1 MTYGRSKG
9 VYRPLN
15 KFSVK
20 NFSGHGSQALVC
32 ESVSEPV
39 SEYSTEVSEEPWS
52 AILSTDSGNQET
64 FLITMFSEVIL
75 SFLPV

>member
-1 MTYGRSKG
+1 MTCGRSKG

-15 KFSVK
+15 KFSLK
-20 NFSGHGSQALVC
+20 NFSGHGSLALVC

-39 SEYSTEVSEEPWS
+39 AEYSTKEGGEPWS
-52 AILSTDSGNQET
+52 AILRTDSRDQDT
-64 FLITMFSEVIL
+64 FLISMFSEVIL